1 MKSICCFSV
10 FLFCTI
16 FVNAQEKSNI
26 FDIARKGTLEQ
37 MKELYLENPKSIL
50 ELSPEGFSSLILA
63 TYKGNNAVAK
73 FLIEN
78 GSNIN
83 EKTNMGTPLMAA
95 IVKGNN
101 EIAKLLIE
109 KNANVNETDPN
120 GTTALIYATIFKNHE
135 IVSLLVKAKANTEV
149 KDNRGN
155 SALSYAILQNDD
167 KLIEIIKTK

>member
-1 MKSICCFSV
+1 MKLTCCLIIV
-10 FLFCTI
+10 LFCTI
-16 FVNAQEKSNI
+16 FANAQEKQNI
-26 FDIARKGTLEQ
+26 FDIARKGSLEQ
-37 MKELYLENPKSIL
+37 MKEFYIQNPKSIFDINND
-50 ELSPEGFSSLILA
+50 GNTALILA
-63 TYKGNNAVAK
+63 TYRGNNAVAK
-73 FLIEN
+73 FLLEK

-95 IVKGNN
+95 VVKGNN
-101 EIAKLLIE
+101 EIAKLLLE

-120 GTTALIYATIFKNHE
+120 GTTALIYATMFKNYE